1 MNLVTGGSG
10 IVGSRLLFDLLCQGQ
25 SVRAILRDEQGK
37 LDLPLLFEHWKPGTG
52 HLANNIHWI
61 EGDILDIESLL
72 LAMDGV
78 KNVYHAAAMV
88 SFRKKDHQQMMKVNA
103 EGTSNVVNACLGS
116 GVDKI
121 CFISSVAAIG
131 RSKPGEVIHENIMW
145 KNSPLNSQ
153 YAISKYSAERELW
166 RGKEEGLNVCIVNPC
181 IIVGPSNSPRSS
193 MQIFHRAWKGIP
205 FHTTGSNGFV
215 GVNDVSKAC
224 IGLMENKVFGERF
237 VLCAE
242 NLPYRDFFSK
252 VITSLGKKPTKK
264 TISKP
269 LLKLAWIMDSTLELI
284 GLRKAT
290 LTRESIK
297 SATNNVSY
305 LGGKICEHIDFS
317 YTPIDQAIT
326 HTAQFFLAA
335 RK

>member
-1 MNLVTGGSG
+1 MNLVTGGTG
-10 IVGSRLLFDLLCQGQ
+10 IVGSRILFDLLAQGQ
-25 SVRAILRDEQGK
+25 AVRAIFRDEQSKSGMAR
-37 LDLPLLFEHWKPGTG
+37 LFEHWEAGTG
-52 HLANNIHWI
+52 TRADQIQWI

-72 LAMDGV
+72 VAMDGV
-78 KNVYHAAAMV
+78 QNVYHVAAMV
-88 SFRKKDHQQMMKVNA
+88 SFHKKDHDRMMKVNS
-103 EGTSNVVNACLGS
+103 EGTSNVVNACLDGNI
-116 GVDKI
+116 DKI
-121 CFISSVAAIG
+121 CFVSSVAAIG
-131 RSKPGEVIHENIMW
+131 RSKPGEVIHEEIMW

-181 IIVGPSNSPRSS
+181 IVVGPGNSPRSS

-205 FHTTGSNGFV
+205 FHPTGSNGFV
-215 GVNDVSKAC
+215 GVGDVSKVC
-224 IGLMENKVFGERF
+224 IKLMEKEIFGQRF

-242 NLPYRDFFSK
+242 NLHYRDFFSK
-252 VITSLGKKPTKK
+252 VSTALGKTPTSKS
-264 TISKP
+264 ISKKM
-269 LLKLAWIMDSTLELI
+269 LKIAWILDSILAGV

-305 LGGKICEHIDFS
+305 LGGKITKHIDFA
-317 YTPIDQAIT
+317 YTPIDEAIN
-326 HTAQFFLAA
+326 HTAQYFLAS